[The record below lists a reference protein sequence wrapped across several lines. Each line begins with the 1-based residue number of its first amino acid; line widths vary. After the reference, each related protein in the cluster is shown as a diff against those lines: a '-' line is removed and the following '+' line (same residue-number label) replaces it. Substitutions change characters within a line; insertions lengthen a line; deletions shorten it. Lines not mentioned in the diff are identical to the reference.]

1 VAVEGLEVEFE
12 GLDLEY
18 VALLESGSSW
28 AVVRRDLGILASTG
42 RTGPRG
48 EGLAY

>member
-1 VAVEGLEVEFE
+1 
-12 GLDLEY
+12 

-28 AVVRRDLGILASTG
+28 AVVRRDLGILKSTVG
-42 RTGPRG
+42 TMLRG